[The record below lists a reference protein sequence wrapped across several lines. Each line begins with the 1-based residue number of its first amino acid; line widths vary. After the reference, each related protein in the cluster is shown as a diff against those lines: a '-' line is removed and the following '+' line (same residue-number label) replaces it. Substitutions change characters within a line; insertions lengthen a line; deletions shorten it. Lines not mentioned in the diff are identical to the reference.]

1 MYLIAGLAHLKCL
14 FFKSIKTFSIMARN
28 LNEFIQETVKNSGC
42 VFSLF
47 GGYSPKTGYVCSILK
62 EQHAMPENHFSA
74 YAVAQFI
81 RQHAEK
87 FAQPEYFLGSWINDG
102 QIYLDVC
109 FVTDNL
115 YECLETAKVNGQL
128 AIFDLDNMREI
139 TV

>member
-1 MYLIAGLAHLKCL
+1 
-14 FFKSIKTFSIMARN
+14 MAKN
-28 LNEFIQETVKNSGC
+28 LYEFISETQADGGC
-42 VFSLF
+42 TFSLF
-47 GGYSPKTGYVCSILK
+47 GGYSPETGYVCSILK
-62 EQHAMPENHFSA
+62 EQHTMPAKHFSA

-81 RQHAEK
+81 KQHAEK